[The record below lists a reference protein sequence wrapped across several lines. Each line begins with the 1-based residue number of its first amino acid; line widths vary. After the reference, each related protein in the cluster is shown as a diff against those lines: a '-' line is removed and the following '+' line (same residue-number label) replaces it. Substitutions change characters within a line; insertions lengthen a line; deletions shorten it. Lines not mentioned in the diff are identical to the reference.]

1 MSRWGRARRDATQ
14 SIPDNIDT
22 YRSRSEFLELR
33 THARRL
39 TDENERLRHRLAGC
53 LGRNS
58 FGRGAAAVRSPRRP
72 HSRRAAASPQRRAA
86 APAPAVDEG
95 EGVKD
100 LIKNYRRA
108 LRRADARA
116 VDLQARATIAEAR
129 AAAAERRAE
138 AAELRAA
145 EAEAPPLAPTQEVP
159 RAAPVASFPPAAPP
173 PPPRP
178 RTPDTPD
185 SDDGVA
191 ALRDEVSGLDAEIDV
206 LRGALKAAGEGDRA
220 TVRSLEERAR
230 EAARAILA
238 ASSRR

>member
-1 MSRWGRARRDATQ
+1 MSRWGKARRDVSQ
-14 SIPDNIDT
+14 SIPDHIDT
-22 YRSRSEFLELR
+22 YRARSEFLELR

-53 LGRNS
+53 LGRKS
-58 FGRGAAAVRSPRRP
+58 LGRGAASTSLGRSPRRP
-72 HSRRAAASPQRRAA
+72 QRRAAASPVR
-86 APAPAVDEG
+86 APAVDA
-95 EGVKD
+95 GVKD

-116 VDLQARATIAEAR
+116 VDLQARAQAAEAR
-129 AAAAERRAE
+129 AVAAERRAA

-145 EAEAPPLAPTQEVP
+145 EAEAREADAPPPAPTQEVP
-159 RAAPVASFPPAAPP
+159 RAVAPP
-173 PPPRP
+173 PPPQPRP

-191 ALRDEVSGLDAEIDV
+191 AALRDEVSNLDAEIDV
-206 LRGALKAAGEGDRA
+206 LRGALKAAGNRVTA
-220 TVRSLEERAR
+220 ASLEERAR

>member
-1 MSRWGRARRDATQ
+1 MSQ
-14 SIPDNIDT
+14 SIPDHIDT
-22 YRSRSEFLELR
+22 YRARSEFLELR

-53 LGRNS
+53 LGRKS
-58 FGRGAAAVRSPRRP
+58 LGRGAASTSIGRSPRR
-72 HSRRAAASPQRRAA
+72 SQRRAAASPVRAPA
-86 APAPAVDEG
+86 APAVDA
-95 EGVKD
+95 GVKD

-116 VDLQARATIAEAR
+116 VDLQARAQAAEAR
-129 AAAAERRAE
+129 AVAAERRAA

-145 EAEAPPLAPTQEVP
+145 EAEAREAEAPPPAPTQEVP
-159 RAAPVASFPPAAPP
+159 RATAPPA
-173 PPPRP
+173 PRP

-191 ALRDEVSGLDAEIDV
+191 AALRDEVSNLDAEIDV
-206 LRGALKAAGEGDRA
+206 LRGALKAAGDRVTA
-220 TVRSLEERAR
+220 ASLEERAR

>member
-1 MSRWGRARRDATQ
+1 MSRWGKARRDVSQ
-14 SIPDNIDT
+14 SIPDHIDT
-22 YRSRSEFLELR
+22 YRARSEFLELR

-53 LGRNS
+53 LGRKS
-58 FGRGAAAVRSPRRP
+58 LGRGAASTSLGRSPRRP
-72 HSRRAAASPQRRAA
+72 QRRAAASPARVPA
-86 APAPAVDEG
+86 APAVDA
-95 EGVKD
+95 GVKD

-116 VDLQARATIAEAR
+116 VDLQARAQAAEAR
-129 AAAAERRAE
+129 AVAAERRAA

-145 EAEAPPLAPTQEVP
+145 EAEAREADALPPAPTQEVP
-159 RAAPVASFPPAAPP
+159 RAAAPPAAPQP
-173 PPPRP
+173 LPQ
-178 RTPDTPD
+178 TPDTPD

-191 ALRDEVSGLDAEIDV
+191 AALRDEVSNLDAEIDV
-206 LRGALKAAGEGDRA
+206 LRGALRAAGDRVTA
-220 TVRSLEERAR
+220 ASLEERAR

>member
-1 MSRWGRARRDATQ
+1 MSRWGRARRDCSQ
-14 SIPDNIDT
+14 SIPDHIDT
-22 YRSRSEFLELR
+22 YRARSEFLELR

-53 LGRNS
+53 LGRKS
-58 FGRGAAAVRSPRRP
+58 LGRGAASTSLGRSPRR
-72 HSRRAAASPQRRAA
+72 SQRRAAASPARVPA
-86 APAPAVDEG
+86 APAVDA
-95 EGVKD
+95 GVKD

-116 VDLQARATIAEAR
+116 VDLQARAQAAEAR
-129 AAAAERRAE
+129 AVAAERRAA

-145 EAEAPPLAPTQEVP
+145 EAEAPPSAPTQEVP
-159 RAAPVASFPPAAPP
+159 RAVAPPA

-178 RTPDTPD
+178 RPRTLDTPD

-191 ALRDEVSGLDAEIDV
+191 AALRDEVSNLDAEIDV
-206 LRGALKAAGEGDRA
+206 LRGALKAAGDRVTA
-220 TVRSLEERAR
+220 ASLEERAR